1 MLSINATDTSY
12 QFYNQYS
19 LHRRHQILHDG
30 LYIRGVSIKV
40 LTTYDLIIWE
50 IDI

>member
-12 QFYNQYS
+12 RFYNQYS

-30 LYIRGVSIKV
+30 LYIRGVFKKI